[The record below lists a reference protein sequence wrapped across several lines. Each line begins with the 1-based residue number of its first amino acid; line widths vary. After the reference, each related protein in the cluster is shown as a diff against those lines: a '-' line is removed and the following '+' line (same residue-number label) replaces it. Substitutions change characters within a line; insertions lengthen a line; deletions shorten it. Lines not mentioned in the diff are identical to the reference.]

1 MKKSLQRK
9 KRFKVFKEFFS
20 DGLGFVHW
28 KGTIKSVSTDQDGD
42 ADVVID
48 IGGATLTNYKKRIKL
63 NDDLFEK
70 VAEMEIGDK
79 VVIVGTFH
87 KHPAL
92 FSTGWYLDTANSTE
106 KGTMTSPSFV
116 VGYKNIE
123 KVKTETVEQ
132 GASIGS

>member
-1 MKKSLQRK
+1 
-9 KRFKVFKEFFS
+9 VP
-20 DGLGFVHW
+20 
-28 KGTIKSVSTDQDGD
+28 
-42 ADVVID
+42 
-48 IGGATLTNYKKRIKL
+48 KL
-63 NDDLFEK
+63 DK

-132 GASIGS
+132 VASKCSAETDSLQRLTCYDNLPENLKGEQCSSISDSLKRLSCFDNQKS